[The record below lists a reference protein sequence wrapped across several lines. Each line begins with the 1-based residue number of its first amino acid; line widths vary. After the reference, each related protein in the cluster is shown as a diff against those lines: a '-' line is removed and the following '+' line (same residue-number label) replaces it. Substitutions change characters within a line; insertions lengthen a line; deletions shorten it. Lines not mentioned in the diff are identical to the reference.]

1 MTRAIESKDKHRV
14 QAQAVPNYGLVY
26 LLDKS
31 LQKQLED
38 LNAMR
43 RLNHD
48 ISKRIKEVA

>member
-14 QAQAVPNYGLVY
+14 PAQAVPNYGLVY
-26 LLDKS
+26 PLDKS